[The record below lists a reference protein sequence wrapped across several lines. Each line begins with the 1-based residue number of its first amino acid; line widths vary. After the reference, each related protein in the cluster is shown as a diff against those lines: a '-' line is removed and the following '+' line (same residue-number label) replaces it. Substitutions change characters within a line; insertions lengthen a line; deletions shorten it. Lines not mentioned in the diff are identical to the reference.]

1 MEELFTILSSSAR
14 LNKKKN
20 KAKSSKNNTTT
31 VIPTNDTN
39 NKRDGES
46 IIPIIEPSEIPE
58 TKKNER
64 TIQQQKQ
71 IHEESVSAF
80 RRKLNIKVKYNGT
93 SLEDPM
99 VAFEDLSSPSWYS
112 AEKKGFDITKRVICS
127 NILQGN
133 WINPT
138 PIQMQCIPT
147 MIHSRVDVMA
157 CAPTG
162 SGKSGAFL
170 IPTLFLASAPS
181 HVFYHHQHTSTSDH
195 NSTNNS
201 SSSSSTAIRAL
212 ILAPSRELASQLHRE
227 VVRLSFGRKISSSL
241 FVPTY
246 KKNGLDILVSTP
258 LRLVSS
264 DINLSHVRIIV
275 MDEAD
280 RLLDATDGGK
290 LSSSTSN
297 DKKNQKEEESSTS
310 SDSESNSDSD
320 DSSTSSSTTDDSSS
334 SNNNNDNNN
343 KSGGSH
349 VPTFLEQMDR
359 ILAEIP
365 KTAIRALFSA
375 TMGQSVQS
383 LAESILRQPLLDVQ
397 VNGGGISSTVEQ
409 ELLFCGK
416 EEGKLLAMKQLLAQG
431 GIKPPILLFTQNKQR
446 AQALYHELQYLTT
459 STTVDVLHAGRSQ
472 AARDAAVQKFRMGE
486 TWIMICTD
494 LCARGVDLKAVNMV
508 INYDLPTSAVTYIHR
523 IGRCGR
529 AGRSGKAITFFT
541 ESDFPHLRSIA
552 NVMKLSGC
560 TNIPQWMLQH
570 CNSSSTKYKNAKQ
583 RAEYQRRNPKRH
595 GIDTTPIYD
604 KRKKWQS
611 KQQFNKKKKNNSK
624 RKSYDSKNSSSSS
637 KRNKTS

>member
-14 LNKKKN
+14 LNKKKS
-20 KAKSSKNNTTT
+20 KTKSSKNTTAIASNNTRDE
-31 VIPTNDTN
+31 VPT
-39 NKRDGES
+39 
-46 IIPIIEPSEIPE
+46 IEPNVIPE

-64 TIQQQKQ
+64 TIQQQEQ
-71 IHEESVSAF
+71 IHQESVAAF
-80 RRKLNIKVKYNGT
+80 RRKLNIKVKYSGT

-99 VAFEDLSSPSWYS
+99 VAFEDLSAPSWYLD
-112 AEKKGFDITKRVICS
+112 EKKEFDVTKRAICS

-170 IPTLFLASAPS
+170 IPTLFLSSAPS
-181 HVFYHHQHTSTSDH
+181 HVFYHHQHTST
-195 NSTNNS
+195 TNDA
-201 SSSSSTAIRAL
+201 TAIRAL

-264 DINLSHVRIIV
+264 SSDINLSHVRIIV

-290 LSSSTSN
+290 ISSIS
-297 DKKNQKEEESSTS
+297 DDQQKQKLEESSPDGCSDGDSNTS
-310 SDSESNSDSD
+310 DD
-320 DSSTSSSTTDDSSS
+320 DSSTSSSSTDGSSS
-334 SNNNNDNNN
+334 SNQDNNNNNNN

-431 GIKPPILLFTQNKQR
+431 GIKPPILLFLQNKQR

-570 CNSSSTKYKNAKQ
+570 CTSSSSKYKNAKQ

-604 KRKKWQS
+604 KRKQWQS
-611 KQQFNKKKKNNSK
+611 KQQFNKKKNNKNNIK
-624 RKSYDSKNSSSSS
+624 RKSYESKNSPSSL